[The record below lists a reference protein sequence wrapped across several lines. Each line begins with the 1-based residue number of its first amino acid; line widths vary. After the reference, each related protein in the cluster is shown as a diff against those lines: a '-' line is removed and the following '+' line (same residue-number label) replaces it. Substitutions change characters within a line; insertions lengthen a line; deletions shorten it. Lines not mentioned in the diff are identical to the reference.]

1 MNTFKRYEKKYILT
15 KEQKE
20 ALEERI
26 HSHMELDSF
35 CKKNKNYLIRN
46 IYYDTDNNELI
57 HMSTNKPIFKEKLR
71 VRKYGTYND
80 GKDEYFL
87 EIKRKSEKIVYK
99 RRVTLTKEELDN
111 FINNGIIP
119 KRDSYLDNQVGKEL
133 RYLLNTYSLKPK
145 VFITY
150 VRVAYFD
157 INDSNFRLTFD
168 DQIYAR
174 RHDLDFDIASC
185 DISLL
190 PEGYF
195 LMEVKAS
202 QNYPL
207 WFARALSDLKIYPTS
222 FSKYGTE
229 YKLLK
234 LEENKLW
241 FYPH

>member
-20 ALEERI
+20 ALEDKI
-26 HSHMELDSF
+26 KDHMELDSF

-46 IYYDTDNNELI
+46 IYYDTDNNDLI
-57 HMSTNKPIFKEKLR
+57 HMSINKPIFKEKLR
-71 VRKYGTYND
+71 VRKYGTYGDN
-80 GKDEYFL
+80 KDEYFL
-87 EIKRKSEKIVYK
+87 EIKRKSEKIVFK
-99 RRVTLTKEELDN
+99 RRIALNKEELDN
-111 FINNGIIP
+111 FIINKTAP
-119 KRDSYLDNQVGKEL
+119 KREKFLDNQVGREL
-133 RYLLNTYSLKPK
+133 EYLLNTYTLKPK

-157 INDSNFRLTFD
+157 KDDSNFRLTFD

-174 RHDLDFDIASC
+174 RNNLDFDIKEC
-185 DISLL
+185 DKSLL
-190 PEGYF
+190 DEGFY

-229 YKLLK
+229 YKKLI
-234 LEENKLW
+234 LEEN
-241 FYPH
+241 

>member
-26 HSHMELDSF
+26 QSHMELDSF

-57 HMSTNKPIFKEKLR
+57 HMSTNKPVFKEKLR

-99 RRVTLTKEELDN
+99 RRVILTKEELDN

-119 KRDSYLDNQVGKEL
+119 KRDSYLDNQVSKEL
-133 RYLLNTYSLKPK
+133 KYLLNTYS
-145 VFITY
+145 
-150 VRVAYFD
+150 
-157 INDSNFRLTFD
+157 
-168 DQIYAR
+168 
-174 RHDLDFDIASC
+174 H
-185 DISLL
+185 
-190 PEGYF
+190 
-195 LMEVKAS
+195 
-202 QNYPL
+202 
-207 WFARALSDLKIYPTS
+207 
-222 FSKYGTE
+222 
-229 YKLLK
+229 
-234 LEENKLW
+234 
-241 FYPH
+241 